1 MKING
6 QDYDIRP
13 EANLS
18 GANLSG
24 AILTRADLTRADLTR
39 ANLRE
44 ADLSGANFTGADL
57 YQANLSEAILS
68 GANFTGADL
77 TGADLTGADLSGA
90 NLYRAN
96 LYQANLSG
104 ANLYQANLNPI
115 KHDLW
120 AILNYHP
127 HEVAGVQAALRE
139 GRTDGALYEGECACL
154 IGTIANIRRCSY
166 KSLLVAPDSDRPA
179 ERWFF
184 AITRGD
190 TPETS
195 PIAKITDEWITE
207 WLALPVARLAL
218 DAS

>member
-18 GANLSG
+18 GANFTG
-24 AILTRADLTRADLTR
+24 AILTRADLSG
-39 ANLRE
+39 

-57 YQANLSEAILS
+57 TRADLS
-68 GANFTGADL
+68 GANFTGAILTRADL
-77 TGADLTGADLSGA
+77 SGADLTRANFTGADLTRANLSGA
-90 NLYRAN
+90 NLY
-96 LYQANLSG
+96 Q

>member
-13 EANLS
+13 
-18 GANLSG
+18 G
-24 AILTRADLTRADLTR
+24 
-39 ANLRE
+39 
-44 ADLSGANFTGADL
+44 ADLSGANFTGAILTRAD
-57 YQANLSEAILS
+57 LS
-68 GANFTGADL
+68 GADLTRANFTGADL
-77 TGADLTGADLSGA
+77 TRANLSGA
-90 NLYRAN
+90 NLY
-96 LYQANLSG
+96 Q

>member
-13 EANLS
+13 EADLS
-18 GANLSG
+18 GANFTG
-24 AILTRADLTRADLTR
+24 AILTRADLSGADLSGANFTGAILTRADLSG
-39 ANLRE
+39 

-57 YQANLSEAILS
+57 TRAN
-68 GANFTGADL
+68 
-77 TGADLTGADLSGA
+77 LSGA
-90 NLYRAN
+90 NLY
-96 LYQANLSG
+96 Q

>member
-18 GANLSG
+18 GANFTG
-24 AILTRADLTRADLTR
+24 AILTRADLSG
-39 ANLRE
+39 
-44 ADLSGANFTGADL
+44 ADLSGANFTGAILTRAD
-57 YQANLSEAILS
+57 LS
-68 GANFTGADL
+68 GADLTRANFTGADL
-77 TGADLTGADLSGA
+77 TRANLSGA
-90 NLYRAN
+90 NLY
-96 LYQANLSG
+96 Q